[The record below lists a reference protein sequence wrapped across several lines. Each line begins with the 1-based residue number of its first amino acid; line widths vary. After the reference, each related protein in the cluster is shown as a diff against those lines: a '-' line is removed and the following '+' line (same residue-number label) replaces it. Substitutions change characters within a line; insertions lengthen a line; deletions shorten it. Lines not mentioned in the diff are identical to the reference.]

1 MISLLRGII
10 AETDNRL
17 VVLDVNGV
25 GYKVF
30 VTDDTLHALKKGQEM
45 TFWTYLAVREDAL
58 DLYGFLSKK
67 EKEFFQLLISVSS
80 IGPKTALNILSL
92 VSADTL
98 AGAIRTGSTAHLVK
112 VSGIGRKTAE
122 KIVLELKDKM
132 GAVEAAADSTLAAE
146 MSSDMDAIEAL
157 KALGY
162 DPDEAREA
170 LKKVPKDISDTGA
183 KVKAALKML
192 A

>member
-1 MISLLRGII
+1 MISRLTGTILDMGP
-10 AETDNRL
+10 RL
-17 VVLDVNGV
+17 VILDVHDV

-30 VTDDTLHALKKGQEM
+30 VTDDTLHLMKVGSPA
-45 TFWTYLAVREDAL
+45 TFYTYLAVRENAL

-67 EKEFFQLLISVSS
+67 DEEFFELLISVSS

-92 VSADTL
+92 VSSDAL
-98 AGAIRTGSTAHLVK
+98 SSAIRSGSTAHLVK

-122 KIVLELKDKM
+122 KIVLELKDKL
-132 GAVEAAADSTLAAE
+132 GALADSELAAG

-162 DPDEAREA
+162 DGNESREA
-170 LKKVPKDISDTGA
+170 LKKIDASITDTGA
-183 KVKAALKML
+183 KVKAALKYIGK
-192 A
+192 